1 MPNPRAAKVSER
13 IHEIVASLVTTRL
26 KDPRLD
32 MVTITDVRV
41 SGDLQHA
48 TVFYTVYGG
57 AKKLAEAG
65 RGLASAK
72 GFLRSQVGQQLG
84 LRLTP
89 SLEFVADALPET
101 ARSFEDA
108 LIAARFRDQQIAKAA
123 EGSEW
128 AAGEDPYRND
138 DEVSEDVIDATDSV
152 ADDELVDAGDS
163 VSDDDS
169 SDDSV
174 ADDLSDDDDAARA

>member
-1 MPNPRAAKVSER
+1 MPNPRAAKVAER
-13 IHEIVASLVTTRL
+13 IHEIVASLVISRL

-48 TVFYTVYGG
+48 TIFYTVLGG
-57 AKKLAEAG
+57 EKRLKEAG

-108 LIAARFRDQQIAKAA
+108 LVAARFRDQQIAKAA
-123 EGSEW
+123 EGAEW
-128 AAGEDPYRND
+128 AAGEDPYRK
-138 DEVSEDVIDATDSV
+138 DEDEADADSV
-152 ADDELVDAGDS
+152 EADSADAGDT
-163 VSDDDS
+163 VEAGDTVADEDS

-174 ADDLSDDDDAARA
+174 ADDLSDDDARA

>member
-1 MPNPRAAKVSER
+1 MPNPRAAKVAER
-13 IHEIVASLVTTRL
+13 IHEIVASLVISRL

-48 TVFYTVYGG
+48 TIFYTVLGG
-57 AKKLAEAG
+57 EKRLKEAG

-108 LIAARFRDQQIAKAA
+108 LVAARFRDQQIAKAA
-123 EGSEW
+123 EGAEW
-128 AAGEDPYRND
+128 AAGEDPYRK
-138 DEVSEDVIDATDSV
+138 DEDEAEASESVEADSGGPV
-152 ADDELVDAGDS
+152 A
-163 VSDDDS
+163 
-169 SDDSV
+169 DDSV
-174 ADDLSDDDDAARA
+174 ADDLSDDDAARA